1 MVQHSLNDTIAAV
14 GTASGSSGI
23 GIIKISG
30 QDALSVAEKIF
41 ISKDKKLPS
50 TYKTYSVHY
59 GWVVDRKMTSTV
71 NSPPSID
78 LQKKN
83 SQPQGIIDEVLL
95 TVMRSPKSYTKE
107 DVVEFNCHGGV
118 VATRKVLE
126 LALENG
132 CRLAEPGEFTR
143 RAFLNGRIDLAQA
156 ESVLDIIKAKTD
168 SALRLGIEQLKGAL
182 SKQLNQMRSSLLNV
196 LSVLEANIDFPDEQV
211 GSVNIPDISEQ
222 LNSLNA
228 KLSCLL
234 DTAGRGKVLREG
246 IHVVIC
252 GKPNAGKSSLLNA
265 LLKQER
271 SIVTP
276 IAGTTRDAIEE
287 IIDIRGIPVKIV
299 DTAGIIE
306 PRDLIERKAMQRSR
320 KQIALADLVILLLDN
335 SCKLEKEDMLLMKR
349 LVKKKVIAVV
359 NKIDLRTK
367 IEKGLIFKKFGNLV
381 EISAKK
387 SKNIDKLE
395 EQIVNVV
402 LRGEVESKGEA
413 VVSNLRHIEAIK
425 RAKKLVAQSL
435 CSLDNNLSLE
445 FIAEDI
451 KGALN
456 CLDEVLGKSF
466 TGELLNRI
474 FEEFC
479 IGK

>member
-1 MVQHSLNDTIAAV
+1 MAQNSSNDTIAAI
-14 GTASGSSGI
+14 GTASGASGI

-30 QDALSVAEKIF
+30 HDALSIAEKIF
-41 ISKDKKLPS
+41 ISKDKKTVS
-50 TYKTYSVHY
+50 TFKTHSVHY
-59 GWVVDRKMTSTV
+59 GWIV
-71 NSPPSID
+71 NK
-78 LQKKN
+78 Q
-83 SQPQGIIDEVLL
+83 SQADIIDEVLL

-107 DVVEFNCHGGV
+107 DITEINCHGGI

-126 LALENG
+126 LVLENG

-168 SALRLGIEQLKGAL
+168 SALRLGVEQLRGAL
-182 SKQLNQMRSSLLNV
+182 SKQLNQARSVLLEV
-196 LSVLEANIDFPDEQV
+196 LSELEANIDFPDEQID
-211 GSVNIPDISEQ
+211 SVNVSNVSRK
-222 LNSLNA
+222 LNSLYI
-228 KLSCLL
+228 KLNCLL
-234 DTAGRGKVLREG
+234 YTAGRGKVLREG

-287 IIDIRGIPVKIV
+287 IIDIKGIPVRIV

-306 PRDLIERKAMQRSR
+306 PRDLIEKKAVQRSR
-320 KQIALADLVILLLDN
+320 KHIDQADLVILLLDN
-335 SCKLEKEDMLLMKR
+335 SCKLGKADMMLMRR
-349 LVKKKVIAVV
+349 LTKKKVIAVV
-359 NKIDLRTK
+359 NKIDLKTK
-367 IEKGLIFKKFGNLV
+367 LEKALVFKKFGNLV

-387 SKNIDKLE
+387 SRNIDKLE
-395 EQIVNVV
+395 EEIVNVV
-402 LRGEVESKGEA
+402 YKGQVESEGEA

-425 RAKKLVAQSL
+425 RVKKLVAQSRR
-435 CSLDNNLSLE
+435 SLDNNLSIE

-451 KGALN
+451 KDALG
-456 CLDEVLGKSF
+456 CLDELLGKSF
-466 TGELLNRI
+466 SGELLNRI